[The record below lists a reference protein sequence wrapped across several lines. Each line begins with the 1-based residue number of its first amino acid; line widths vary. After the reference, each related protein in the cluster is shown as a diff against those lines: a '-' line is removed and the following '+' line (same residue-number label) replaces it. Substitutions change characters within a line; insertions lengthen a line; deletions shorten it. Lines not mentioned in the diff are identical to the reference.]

1 MGLGAAERDRKRRG
15 KDTRPGVRRPSGAR
29 RQVPPL
35 PAAGT
40 PPDNPA
46 MNEWV
51 MFAVV
56 ATIVGVLVVLLRM
69 GVGDD
74 DG

>member
-1 MGLGAAERDRKRRG
+1 MAARILDG
-15 KDTRPGVRRPSGAR
+15 WPAGPAAPRPRA
-29 RQVPPL
+29 PPL
-35 PAAGT
+35 PAAGARA
-40 PPDNPA
+40 DNAA

-74 DG
+74 EG

>member
-1 MGLGAAERDRKRRG
+1 
-15 KDTRPGVRRPSGAR
+15 
-29 RQVPPL
+29 
-35 PAAGT
+35 
-40 PPDNPA
+40 

-69 GVGDD
+69 GVDD
-74 DG
+74 DEG